1 MCASIYVFFAC
12 QVWFDNTGYVSMVA
26 YMNVIS
32 NMLFRASLSHD
43 VDPVTAG
50 ITVINHPLN
59 RTHYQMARH
68 LLYDHVSFLLLN
80 LSRLQKPFRRFFS
93 SFSQCIDDILRII
106 TVFVITES
114 VLSKV
119 DDFATFKKVEVHA
132 ENSTF

>member
-1 MCASIYVFFAC
+1 
-12 QVWFDNTGYVSMVA
+12 MVA

-80 LSRLQKPFRRFFS
+80 LSRLCKPFCRFLS
-93 SFSQCIDDILRII
+93 SFSQCVDILEII
-106 TVFVITES
+106 TFFVITITIQLS
-114 VLSKV
+114 HGNDNCVVLVLLRPPVMTVFCQFS
-119 DDFATFKKVEVHA
+119 
-132 ENSTF
+132 